1 MLAKTGLEVDIE
13 NAPSG
18 PKGGKKV
25 DQKVDQK
32 GAPKHRSVTMA
43 AAAVKNRFG
52 QAMNAIAA
60 GRHVEITRYDRI
72 EAVMVPVDDYRK
84 LTRAGE
90 MVLDVLQDEF
100 DALYER
106 MQSDESRDAVE
117 AAFSSSPEALAE
129 AARTI

>member
-1 MLAKTGLEVDIE
+1 MR
-13 NAPSG
+13 NARSG
-18 PKGGKKV
+18 PM
-25 DQKVDQK
+25 
-32 GAPKHRSVTMA
+32 GAPKRPSVTMA

-52 QAMNAIAA
+52 QAMDAIAS
-60 GRHVEITRYDRI
+60 GRHVEITRYNRI
-72 EAVMVPVDDYRK
+72 EAVMIPVDDYRE
-84 LTRAGE
+84 LIRASG

-106 MQSDESRDAVE
+106 MQGDESRDAVE